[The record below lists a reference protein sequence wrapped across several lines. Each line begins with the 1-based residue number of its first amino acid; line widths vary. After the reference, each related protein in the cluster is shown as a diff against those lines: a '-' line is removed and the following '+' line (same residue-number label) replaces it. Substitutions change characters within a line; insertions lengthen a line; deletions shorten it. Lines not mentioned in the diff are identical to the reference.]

1 MRFGLLVVIASV
13 TACGGSN
20 DGSRTSPLA
29 PSAVLASQSGA
40 TIVGTVADVS
50 SASVSSSLTS
60 VFASLVMPTVL
71 AAQSGD
77 GPASGQITVT
87 VIGTIISAPVDD
99 TGTFILNNVPPGNV
113 ELRFTGGGLDTTLM
127 VGNVQAGQTLTITIA
142 VDGSTVTLVDL
153 ATDDQLSD
161 NGAPAPTNPQ
171 PPAQQP
177 GGGTGASGGSQQP
190 ANETPLVDAG
200 ENFSIFSVDQGA
212 TQIIGTALDPDG
224 EPANVPLVGRGD
236 GAGWSGYRLPARARF
251 VGQRFWARGY
261 FVSTLDR
268 DERAIRA
275 SGGRNWKIVG
285 KNSSGWMNAATR
297 RVAQVDAR
305 SPMEPPPSPMPSS

>member
-142 VDGSTVTLVDL
+142 VDGSTVTLVNVRD
-153 ATDDQLSD
+153 
-161 NGAPAPTNPQ
+161 
-171 PPAQQP
+171 PPALP
-177 GGGTGASGGSQQP
+177 GRHP
-190 ANETPLVDAG
+190 EFD
-200 ENFSIFSVDQGA
+200 
-212 TQIIGTALDPDG
+212 
-224 EPANVPLVGRGD
+224 
-236 GAGWSGYRLPARARF
+236 
-251 VGQRFWARGY
+251 
-261 FVSTLDR
+261 
-268 DERAIRA
+268 
-275 SGGRNWKIVG
+275 
-285 KNSSGWMNAATR
+285 SSGIRMR
-297 RVAQVDAR
+297 H
-305 SPMEPPPSPMPSS
+305 SPREPQRITKEESP